1 MILYADTPGER
12 LDAFLSRS
20 VEDLSRSAAQKLLE
34 EGCVKRNGKPGKKN
48 DRLEP
53 GDAIDVTI
61 PEPKPLEAV
70 PTKMDLEIAY
80 EDEDVLVI
88 NKPKGLVVHPPGMR
102 TTPWSTAFC
111 MPVGTAFP
119 ASTGSC
125 GRASSTALTRTPPA
139 CWLLP
144 KTTWPTAFWLPS

>member
-53 GDAIDVTI
+53 GDTIDVT
-61 PEPKPLEAV
+61 
-70 PTKMDLEIAY
+70 M
-80 EDEDVLVI
+80 
-88 NKPKGLVVHPPGMR
+88 
-102 TTPWSTAFC
+102 C
-111 MPVGTAFP
+111 
-119 ASTGSC
+119 
-125 GRASSTALTRTPPA
+125 LTYDA
-139 CWLLP
+139 IVC
-144 KTTWPTAFWLPS
+144 